1 MKHFAWTATFL
12 VAVLFFALAA
22 CTGAD
27 GAANSET
34 SRTYIYLIALG
45 DNGQSGEKI
54 GCDDSVIPVEVE
66 IEPTTAPIT
75 AALQT
80 LLGSDDQYYGQSGLY
95 NVFYQSDLS
104 VESIDIENGEA
115 IIRLMG
121 DLQLGGVCDSPRV
134 QAQLEQT
141 ALQYETVGSVMI
153 TVNGETLESLLSG
166 Q

>member
-1 MKHFAWTATFL
+1 
-12 VAVLFFALAA
+12 
-22 CTGAD
+22 
-27 GAANSET
+27 
-34 SRTYIYLIALG
+34 
-45 DNGQSGEKI
+45 
-54 GCDDSVIPVEVE
+54 
-66 IEPTTAPIT
+66 
-75 AALQT
+75 

>member
-1 MKHFAWTATFL
+1 
-12 VAVLFFALAA
+12 
-22 CTGAD
+22 
-27 GAANSET
+27 
-34 SRTYIYLIALG
+34 
-45 DNGQSGEKI
+45 
-54 GCDDSVIPVEVE
+54 
-66 IEPTTAPIT
+66 
-75 AALQT
+75 
-80 LLGSDDQYYGQSGLY
+80 LLGIDDQYYGQSGLY

-104 VESIDIENGEA
+104 VDSIDIENGEA